1 MEDGHKDKQPDA
13 LRDDKG
19 GTYGTAIGRKNK
31 GEQNHT
37 TPEGF
42 EHRKG
47 PLGPTNG
54 RREGNV

>member
-1 MEDGHKDKQPDA
+1 MEIVKDKQPDA

-19 GTYGTAIGRKNK
+19 GTYGTVGSEKK
-31 GEQNHT
+31 GDENS
-37 TPEGF
+37 PEGF

-47 PLGPTNG
+47 PLGPKNG